1 MKVSVAT
8 EQINIKSG
16 DVLFWGEYFLIS
28 DAESESGEVDTLKL
42 IKFEN
47 PCIYSDFG
55 KLHNKWELEQAVKDG
70 RAIHYPQSEYCFK
83 LHKKKEY

>member
-8 EQINIKSG
+8 EKINIKSG
-16 DVLFWGEYFLIS
+16 DVLFWGEYFLVS

-42 IKFEN
+42 IKFES

-55 KLHNKWELEQAVKDG
+55 KLFLKSELEEAVKDG
-70 RAIHYPQSEYCFK
+70 FAIHYPQSEYCCK
-83 LHKKKEY
+83 LHKRMED